1 MVVQLQKIHC
11 FVKWFNNRLFYR
23 IFLNTSI
30 KQCMYLKKAT
40 LCMVVL
46 DNRGSSMKKFRF
58 NTNYNITQEPQE
70 LENTIVPV
78 GSSTSP
84 MG

>member
-1 MVVQLQKIHC
+1 
-11 FVKWFNNRLFYR
+11 
-23 IFLNTSI
+23 
-30 KQCMYLKKAT
+30 
-40 LCMVVL
+40 MVVL
-46 DNRGSSMKKFRF
+46 DNRGSYMKKFRF